1 MTNKNSDL
9 EKQINSIGD
18 LIDLQKLHDNCLFCD
33 YEIRNSNLYKRFR
46 ICPSCRYH
54 YTTTLRRKI
63 AILADRGSFQ
73 EINKWIES
81 TNTKDFSP
89 KNSYKKRFAN
99 DQKRTNLNEA
109 VITGECLIGGNRS
122 VLIVLDSSFLGGT
135 MGLVVGEKISLALEY
150 AGKNKIPAI
159 GIITSSGKRFQEG
172 ILSLHQM
179 AKTVIS
185 TKSVKENNNPFIVIL
200 GNPCTG
206 PVLSSFASM
215 ADIIFAEPKAHLG
228 FASLGELREVENK
241 HIYEDHLSEFY
252 FDNGQ
257 IDKIIER
264 HEIKNELSTIL
275 SLISTNL
282 LIKSEK
288 KYDKKKFVEKNP
300 KQTINIA
307 RNKKRPTSKYYLKN
321 LFTDF
326 IELHGDRISDEDK
339 SITLGI
345 GKIFGQTVV
354 VVAQEKSIVSEN
366 KKYTMGQITPSG
378 FRKAIRGAK
387 LAETLNL
394 SFITLIDSLGPKIG
408 TLNEKQ
414 GLASS
419 ISNCINEV
427 ANIKVPSVSII
438 IGEGISESAIAFSVT
453 DRTLMMENSIYS
465 SVKPEAAA
473 KIETN
478 EIEGIDDIAN
488 ALKLTAIDCKNLGVI
503 DEIIQEPLKG
513 AHDNPKEAMKLV
525 ENSLIYE
532 LSNLNKISSYSL
544 VKNRYKKI
552 RNTGEYSNK
561 YKSNFIKEIN
571 YLGKGIKTS
580 IKSFRIKKDSK

>member
-1 MTNKNSDL
+1 M
-9 EKQINSIGD
+9 
-18 LIDLQKLHDNCLFCD
+18 
-33 YEIRNSNLYKRFR
+33 
-46 ICPSCRYH
+46 
-54 YTTTLRRKI
+54 
-63 AILADRGSFQ
+63 
-73 EINKWIES
+73 
-81 TNTKDFSP
+81 
-89 KNSYKKRFAN
+89 
-99 DQKRTNLNEA
+99 
-109 VITGECLIGGNRS
+109 
-122 VLIVLDSSFLGGT
+122 
-135 MGLVVGEKISLALEY
+135 
-150 AGKNKIPAI
+150 
-159 GIITSSGKRFQEG
+159 
-172 ILSLHQM
+172 
-179 AKTVIS
+179 
-185 TKSVKENNNPFIVIL
+185 
-200 GNPCTG
+200 
-206 PVLSSFASM
+206 
-215 ADIIFAEPKAHLG
+215 
-228 FASLGELREVENK
+228 
-241 HIYEDHLSEFY
+241 
-252 FDNGQ
+252 
-257 IDKIIER
+257 
-264 HEIKNELSTIL
+264 
-275 SLISTNL
+275 
-282 LIKSEK
+282 
-288 KYDKKKFVEKNP
+288 
-300 KQTINIA
+300 
-307 RNKKRPTSKYYLKN
+307 
-321 LFTDF
+321 
-326 IELHGDRISDEDK
+326 
-339 SITLGI
+339 
-345 GKIFGQTVV
+345 
-354 VVAQEKSIVSEN
+354 VAQEKSILLEN
-366 KKYTMGQITPSG
+366 KEYQMGQITPSG

-394 SFITLIDSLGPKIG
+394 CFITLIDSLGPKIC

-414 GLASS
+414 GLARSF
-419 ISNCINEV
+419 SNCINEV

-580 IKSFRIKKDSK
+580 IKSFRTKKDSK

>member
-9 EKQINSIGD
+9 EKKIDSIGD
-18 LIDLQKLHDNCLFCD
+18 LIDLQKLHNNCIVCD
-33 YEIRNSNLYKRFR
+33 HEIINSNLYKRFR

-63 AILADRGSFQ
+63 AIISDRGSFR

-81 TNTKDFSP
+81 RNTTDFSP
-89 KNSYKKRFAN
+89 KNSYKERFTN
-99 DQKRTNLNEA
+99 DKKRTNLNEA

-122 VLIVLDSSFLGGT
+122 VLIILDSSFLGGT

-150 AGKNKIPAI
+150 AGKNKLPAV
-159 GIITSSGKRFQEG
+159 GIITSSGKRFQDG

-185 TKSVKENNNPFIVIL
+185 TKSVKKNNNPFIVIL

-206 PVLSSFASM
+206 PVFSSFASM
-215 ADIIFAEPKAHLG
+215 ADIIFSEPKAHLG
-228 FASLGELREVENK
+228 FASLGELREVENN

-252 FDNGQ
+252 LDNGQ

-264 HEIKNELSTIL
+264 HEIKNEITTIL

-282 LIKSEK
+282 LLKSK
-288 KYDKKKFVEKNP
+288 QKYNNKKFVKKNP

-307 RNKKRPTSKYYLKN
+307 RNRKRPTSKYYLKN
-321 LFTDF
+321 LFTNF
-326 IELHGDRISDEDK
+326 VELHGDRISNEDK
-339 SITLGI
+339 SIILGL
-345 GKIFGQTVV
+345 GKISGQTVV
-354 VVAQEKSIVSEN
+354 IAAQEKSFLLEN
-366 KKYTMGQITPSG
+366 KKYTMGEITPSG

-387 LAETLNL
+387 LAESLNL
-394 SFITLIDSLGPKIG
+394 CFITLIDSLGPQIG

-419 ISNCINEV
+419 ISNCINEIS
-427 ANIKVPSVSII
+427 NINVPSISII

-453 DRTLMMENSIYS
+453 DRTLMMENSIYA

-478 EIEGIDDIAN
+478 EIEGIDDIAS
-488 ALKLTAIDCKNLGVI
+488 ALKLTALDCKKIGVI
-503 DEIIQEPLKG
+503 DEIIQEPIKG
-513 AHDNPKEAMKLV
+513 AHDNPKETIKLV
-525 ENSLIYE
+525 EKSLIYE

-571 YLGKGIKTS
+571 YLGKGIKNS
-580 IKSFRIKKDSK
+580 IQSFRIKKDSK